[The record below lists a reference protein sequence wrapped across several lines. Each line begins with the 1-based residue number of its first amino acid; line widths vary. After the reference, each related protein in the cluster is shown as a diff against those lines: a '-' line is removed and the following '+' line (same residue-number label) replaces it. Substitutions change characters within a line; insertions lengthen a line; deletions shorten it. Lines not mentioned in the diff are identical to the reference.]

1 MLPHIGFSDQREEV
15 VLTEPSKNLSAGGE
29 ARAILVEVCN
39 QR

>member
-1 MLPHIGFSDQREEV
+1 MLSPIGFSDQREEI
-15 VLTEPSKNLSAGGE
+15 VLSEPSENLSSGGE